1 MVLTLLPLLWKHG
14 NLTLKLY
21 IDYTSEKIATL
32 NEGWLFIDRFKVG
45 SLIRIINKN
54 YLINWKL
61 VYHEK
66 MYTLASYSYKRMGK
80 S

>member
-45 SLIRIINKN
+45 SSIRIINKELFVQ
-54 YLINWKL
+54 LIYKPTQSTEKL
-61 VYHEK
+61 FTMK
-66 MYTLASYSYKRMGK
+66 KCIL
-80 S
+80 

>member
-45 SLIRIINKN
+45 SLIRIIHQFIYKPTQSTE
-54 YLINWKL
+54 KL
-61 VYHEK
+61 FTMK
-66 MYTLASYSYKRMGK
+66 KCIL
-80 S
+80 

>member
-45 SLIRIINKN
+45 SLIRIINKE
-54 YLINWKL
+54 LFVQFI
-61 VYHEK
+61 
-66 MYTLASYSYKRMGK
+66 YKPT
-80 S
+80 

>member
-45 SLIRIINKN
+45 SLIRIINKE
-54 YLINWKL
+54 LF
-61 VYHEK
+61 VQF
-66 MYTLASYSYKRMGK
+66 TYKPT
-80 S
+80 